1 MVEAA
6 PNYDEEWSCNYELRR
21 FGDAE
26 EISDGRGPQFDRI
39 TSRGGTLDM
48 VVEQRDAHIDRKKFF
63 ALASR

>member
-26 EISDGRGPQFDRI
+26 EINDGRGPQFGRI
-39 TSRGGTLDM
+39 TSRRGTLDM
-48 VVEQRDAHIDRKKFF
+48 VVEWRDAHRQEENFC
-63 ALASR
+63 SG

>member
-26 EISDGRGPQFDRI
+26 EISDGRGLQLGRI
-39 TSRGGTLDM
+39 TSRGGTLVM
-48 VVEQRDAHIDRKKFF
+48 VVERRDAQIDRKRIF